1 MFVFYIAFHIWQL
14 VLRDYPGLETTKVR
28 FKRGLKVILFGW
40 KLDLKLGAAAGLILG
55 GATHPLCPKWH
66 LFSHLHLEQNKKPH
80 WQRKAR
86 QAVQSERSVSRVSA
100 WVNTTHK
107 CLTKVAGIFK
117 KASVFK
123 YSRLKLKLILH
134 LFIRNTFLMIVD
146 LISIWKEIWE
156 FTFQNDAELRSRR
169 RSHYVRRVLHVAEE
183 STVVAE
189 LSRTQLYRD
198 VPLVYVSDKLNSF
211 FELMWSRESLPIG
224 KVENL
229 QREGKSG

>member
-1 MFVFYIAFHIWQL
+1 M
-14 VLRDYPGLETTKVR
+14 ETR
-28 FKRGLKVILFGW
+28 FKAWCSSRVNSRWCDPPAVSKMAPFQSLTFGAKQKATLTEKSNAFAW
-40 KLDLKLGAAAGLILG
+40 KHSEAGRPIR
-55 GATHPLCPKWH
+55 TQR
-66 LFSHLHLEQNKKPH
+66 EQ
-80 WQRKAR
+80 
-86 QAVQSERSVSRVSA
+86 RVSA

-198 VPLVYVSDKLNSF
+198 VPLVNVSDKLNSF